1 MKNKKVLKLCC
12 ILYFLFSHINSFAQQ
27 IVRGFVVDS
36 ITQKPIEGAAI
47 FFDKTTYG
55 TISNKNGFFVLKSR
69 EHTKSPLIIRYLG
82 YQPKKIIDPPQNQNV
97 KFNLNKQEENLEA
110 VVINSKTQQE
120 RTPQTLTDKT
130 QKFEALALFKHF
142 FLGRYWRH
150 NGTNIMNEEE
160 LDYYIT
166 DDKLQIIITAKKPL
180 IIHNNSLDY
189 EITYYLEKFVLHR
202 KMSDLTPQPVTD
214 YYEYYGTILFKDLQ
228 KRDKVRKKY
237 RKARN
242 EVYYGSRLHFMR
254 ALAENTLEEE
264 MFTILGVKVDT
275 INIKTI
281 PKENFTEVLPPNK
294 FLVIHRKDLMHYDY
308 KKKSDSIKHYIKA
321 AASSIY
327 AKRNFGIDETG
338 NFFPWD
344 AIMFEGRF
352 SLEGI
357 SKALPI
363 DFKPYP

>member
-1 MKNKKVLKLCC
+1 MNVSKVLQRCCVLC
-12 ILYFLFSHINSFAQQ
+12 ILLSCTTNFAQQ

-36 ITQKPIEGAAI
+36 ATQKPIEGAAI

-55 TISNKNGFFVLKSR
+55 TVTNKNGFFVLKSR
-69 EHTKSPLIIRYLG
+69 EQTKSPLIIRYLG
-82 YQPKKIIDPPQNQNV
+82 YQPERIIDPPQNQNV
-97 KFNLNKQEENLEA
+97 KFDLKKQEEDLEA
-110 VVINSKTQQE
+110 VVINSKTQKKS
-120 RTPQTLTDKT
+120 RPKKLTNEK
-130 QKFEALALFKHF
+130 KRFEALSLFKYF
-142 FLGRYWRH
+142 FIGRFWSH
-150 NGTNIMNEEE
+150 SSTKILNEEA

-166 DDKLQIIITAKKPL
+166 GDKLQVIITAKQPL
-180 IIHNNSLDY
+180 VIQNLYLDY

-214 YYEYYGTILFKDLQ
+214 YYEYYGTVLFKDLQ
-228 KRDKVRKKY
+228 KPGKVKRKF

-254 ALAENTLEEE
+254 ALAANKLDKG
-264 MFTILGVKVDT
+264 MFTTFSVDVDT
-275 INIKTI
+275 IEIKTI
-281 PKENFTEVLPPNK
+281 AKENFTEILPPKK
-294 FLVIHRKDLMHYDY
+294 FLVLHKKDMMHYRFE
-308 KKKSDSIKHYIKA
+308 KKQDSLKHYIKS

-344 AIMFEGRF
+344 ALMFEGRF
-352 SLEGI
+352 GREGM
-357 SKALPI
+357 SKALPL

>member
-189 EITYYLEKFVLHR
+189 EITYYLEKFV
-202 KMSDLTPQPVTD
+202 
-214 YYEYYGTILFKDLQ
+214 
-228 KRDKVRKKY
+228 
-237 RKARN
+237 
-242 EVYYGSRLHFMR
+242 
-254 ALAENTLEEE
+254 
-264 MFTILGVKVDT
+264 
-275 INIKTI
+275 
-281 PKENFTEVLPPNK
+281 
-294 FLVIHRKDLMHYDY
+294 
-308 KKKSDSIKHYIKA
+308 
-321 AASSIY
+321 
-327 AKRNFGIDETG
+327 
-338 NFFPWD
+338 
-344 AIMFEGRF
+344 
-352 SLEGI
+352 
-357 SKALPI
+357 
-363 DFKPYP
+363 